1 MGSAELRG
9 TRGPAAPP
17 LLSGRLGR
25 RSGGAKLAKTR
36 RRCFGAAGLAKE
48 QRPPRQ
54 GLSPA
59 SLNRSRSLCA
69 KAATAAS
76 RRAAP
81 APARAQVRRCCRPQG
96 SSRGARAP
104 PETTAAPPG
113 RGAGS
118 PLAAPPALF
127 GHGAFRSRRRP
138 AATLRAPGDNPPVA
152 ARVTESCDPRGLP
165 SPPPGS
171 FWADPE
177 GGEGA
182 GEPGSSRLLPPA
194 LPARSRHGASR
205 RRWRCRRR
213 RRRRRRQARP
223 AERAGRQRRGP
234 GAEGGSACCAQREGR
249 GGPGRAGPGGAG
261 GAGRGG
267 ARRWRGRAAL
277 RTPPPRGDLAA
288 EEAAVPGTE
297 PPRRAEPAREPAP
310 ERPDEQVRAGGQR
323 GPPTPPASRGPDG
336 AAAGAG
342 VGKPRAW
349 ERGRRVPRRGAE
361 PRGAALAELR
371 GAGGTRGAASSPP
384 PAGPAATGG
393 PGGKGPSSCPP
404 LPRPGG

>member
-182 GEPGSSRLLPPA
+182 GEPGSSRPPSRHA
-194 LPARSRHGASR
+194 AGTGRAGAGGGAAVVAAAAAARPGPQKGQAASGAARARRAAAPVARS
-205 RRWRCRRR
+205 
-213 RRRRRRQARP
+213 
-223 AERAGRQRRGP
+223 
-234 GAEGGSACCAQREGR
+234 GR
-249 GGPGRAGPGGAG
+249 GGEGRAGPGRAAPGA
-261 GAGRGG
+261 RGG
-267 ARRWRGRAAL
+267 EEPGGGGDEPRSARPRPEGTWPRRRRRYLGQSRRDARSPPGSPLRSAPTSRYGRA
-277 RTPPPRGDLAA
+277 GSAA
-288 EEAAVPGTE
+288 
-297 PPRRAEPAREPAP
+297 
-310 ERPDEQVRAGGQR
+310 
-323 GPPTPPASRGPDG
+323 PPASRGPDG

-361 PRGAALAELR
+361 PRGAPLAELR